1 MLLSFETGTFFSSFQ
16 AVAMG
21 QTGWFVQTENR
32 SFRYKSIRHKLNEW
46 KCTKILFNFKCSL
59 RVNKKNILDEYRR
72 SLIKPSTGN
81 YLHLEWIDLYRKD
94 LYQNDQYS
102 MNVAN
107 VVMTSST

>member
-1 MLLSFETGTFFSSFQ
+1 MHKN
-16 AVAMG
+16 
-21 QTGWFVQTENR
+21 FV
-32 SFRYKSIRHKLNEW
+32 H
-46 KCTKILFNFKCSL
+46 FKCSL
-59 RVNKKNILDEYRR
+59 RVKEKNILDEYRR